1 MERGKLGSFSLLRAH
16 AAVLRHHCHGACAS
30 FHLPAYHP
38 SHLRTTDP
46 PVQLA
51 TQVAVAHALSEEYQD
66 ATLDAEADEIVKR
79 ELGRRAAKKP
89 PKDFLVADG
98 LKHGKFKGAPGS
110 ENVPPIVM
118 ANISMLQMEE
128 LIPNLHE
135 IGELRFERIEEELS
149 AVENKVDELLG
160 KKYEVHE

>member
-1 MERGKLGSFSLLRAH
+1 MLRSFVIIATVRG
-16 AAVLRHHCHGACAS
+16 VACAS
-30 FHLPAYHP
+30 
-38 SHLRTTDP
+38 STCQRTTHP
-46 PVQLA
+46 TSPA
-51 TQVAVAHALSEEYQD
+51 RHASSQVAVAHALSEEYQD